1 MKNIWT
7 LMRMYHHFILFNPQP
22 EHLDIIANSL
32 LRLLR
37 KERSIILSLTSL
49 GLTPSQAIELL
60 SHPTVSA
67 AQNDKGVMDALF
79 DASDRPEEGGVIVWW
94 NDIEKD
100 IK

>member
-1 MKNIWT
+1 MKKIWT
-7 LMRMYHHFILFNPQP
+7 LMRMYHRFMLFNPQP
-22 EHLDIIANSL
+22 ENLDIIADSL

-37 KERSIILSLTSL
+37 KERSIIHSLTSL
-49 GLTPSQAIELL
+49 GLTPSQAVELL

-100 IK
+100 AR